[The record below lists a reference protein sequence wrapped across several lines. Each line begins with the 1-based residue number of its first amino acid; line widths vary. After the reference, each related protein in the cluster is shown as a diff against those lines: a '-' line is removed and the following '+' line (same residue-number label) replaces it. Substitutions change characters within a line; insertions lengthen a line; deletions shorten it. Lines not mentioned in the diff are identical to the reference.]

1 MPTLA
6 GWLTGEQVPQEIIEQ
21 TLTTM
26 GSVLEVHGG
35 RPTRIVQPGA
45 GLVTYSDPAYSVQ
58 KNTEPPMLDW
68 VPDRRTMVYRRPLSG
83 AHLLYYV
90 EDWPAEGNLLFASE
104 IKALLAVGV
113 PRRLHLAALHAL
125 LHYGFIPAPWTTFQN
140 VHAVPAGSILRW
152 QRGKTV
158 VNASTD
164 YYLDD
169 PLSGT
174 DLLDQLH
181 TLLDETTAALLPPHE
196 QLVALTD
203 GGEASALAIAL
214 TARHTET
221 SFTVA
226 ALGYKKNMKAAESIA
241 SACQRPFL
249 AITGVDQPEFWIATL
264 AATEAPCLHS
274 MPLAFHQLLH
284 TVSAETGARVA
295 ISGLGGSRVTAK
307 GTIRGS
313 RATGVEHPLWGR
325 GNRFI
330 EHVVA
335 PTQIRSDF
343 LPSHIWSKDAAQSI
357 SQETPW
363 EETLHARKLAR
374 QAAKFSDAWQQQY
387 YLDLHLHLPDFIVGT
402 AQQLATAE
410 RMVIRSPYLASD
422 VMNMFIRLPAVLS
435 DGTPREEK
443 LSALAQR
450 YMPNVIAGQSTS
462 SLEAPTMSLLRVADS
477 ELLQQ
482 TISQEALRATGIFDP
497 EVVQDLLRQGEQ
509 EDGVVTR
516 ELVLVFTTQLL
527 CQLFEVGM

>member
-1 MPTLA
+1 M
-6 GWLTGEQVPQEIIEQ
+6 
-21 TLTTM
+21 
-26 GSVLEVHGG
+26 
-35 RPTRIVQPGA
+35 
-45 GLVTYSDPAYSVQ
+45 
-58 KNTEPPMLDW
+58 
-68 VPDRRTMVYRRPLSG
+68 
-83 AHLLYYV
+83 
-90 EDWPAEGNLLFASE
+90 
-104 IKALLAVGV
+104 
-113 PRRLHLAALHAL
+113 
-125 LHYGFIPAPWTTFQN
+125 
-140 VHAVPAGSILRW
+140 
-152 QRGKTV
+152 
-158 VNASTD
+158 
-164 YYLDD
+164 
-169 PLSGT
+169 
-174 DLLDQLH
+174 
-181 TLLDETTAALLPPHE
+181 
-196 QLVALTD
+196 
-203 GGEASALAIAL
+203 
-214 TARHTET
+214 
-221 SFTVA
+221 
-226 ALGYKKNMKAAESIA
+226 
-241 SACQRPFL
+241 
-249 AITGVDQPEFWIATL
+249 
-264 AATEAPCLHS
+264 
-274 MPLAFHQLLH
+274 
-284 TVSAETGARVA
+284 
-295 ISGLGGSRVTAK
+295 TAK

-374 QAAKFSDAWQQQY
+374 QAAKFSNAWQQQY

>member
-226 ALGYKKNMKAAESIA
+226 ALGYKKNMKAAESIH
-241 SACQRPFL
+241 RP
-249 AITGVDQPEFWIATL
+249 ANVHFWRL
-264 AATEAPCLHS
+264 
-274 MPLAFHQLLH
+274 
-284 TVSAETGARVA
+284 RV
-295 ISGLGGSRVTAK
+295 
-307 GTIRGS
+307 
-313 RATGVEHPLWGR
+313 W
-325 GNRFI
+325 
-330 EHVVA
+330 
-335 PTQIRSDF
+335 
-343 LPSHIWSKDAAQSI
+343 I
-357 SQETPW
+357 SQNFG
-363 EETLHARKLAR
+363 LLLLL
-374 QAAKFSDAWQQQY
+374 QQ
-387 YLDLHLHLPDFIVGT
+387 
-402 AQQLATAE
+402 
-410 RMVIRSPYLASD
+410 
-422 VMNMFIRLPAVLS
+422 RLPACIVCHWHS
-435 DGTPREEK
+435 INCCI
-443 LSALAQR
+443 Q
-450 YMPNVIAGQSTS
+450 
-462 SLEAPTMSLLRVADS
+462 SLLRQAHGW
-477 ELLQQ
+477 Q
-482 TISQEALRATGIFDP
+482 
-497 EVVQDLLRQGEQ
+497 
-509 EDGVVTR
+509 
-516 ELVLVFTTQLL
+516 
-527 CQLFEVGM
+527 